1 MAEQFTEEENK
12 GQYCQF
18 VRTGDG
24 KVKLV
29 PVKVPAHV
37 KAQRAERIRKR
48 ELQSRVAQ
56 NRARA
61 QALNRWSVAF
71 LALALTICCGVCCLY
86 LSLQSR
92 VASRM
97 SEIICLQE
105 QIEEISADNNLRK
118 QRLSANEDLNAV
130 RREAWERFGMREA
143 GEDQIV
149 YYTIDYR
156 DYMFQYGDIE

>member
-1 MAEQFTEEENK
+1 MTERFTEEENK
-12 GQYCQF
+12 GQYCRF

-61 QALNRWSVAF
+61 QALNRWSIAF
-71 LALALTICCGVCCLY
+71 LALALAVCCGVCCLY
-86 LSLQSR
+86 LSFQSR

-97 SEIICLQE
+97 SEIIRLQ
-105 QIEEISADNNLRK
+105 QHIEEISADNDLRK
-118 QRLSANEDLNAV
+118 QRLSANEDLDAV
-130 RREAWERFGMREA
+130 RREAQERFGMREA
-143 GEDQIV
+143 GKDQIV
-149 YYTIDYR
+149 YYTVDYQ
-156 DYMFQYGDIE
+156 DYMFQYENID